1 MPYDGLVMA
10 DAIHSIQKLLQELI
24 APDVRETKV
33 RLEALEK
40 RMDAE
45 FQSLRKE
52 NESMRKENESFRN
65 EMRSETGA
73 IRTEMDANFRALM
86 SSIAEL
92 KANNEILSLREIAS
106 LRERVAVL
114 EAHRAP
120 Q

>member
-1 MPYDGLVMA
+1 MA
-10 DAIHSIQKLLQELI
+10 DNALHSVQKLLQDLI

-45 FQSLRKE
+45 FQS
-52 NESMRKENESFRN
+52 MRKENESFRN
-65 EMRSETGA
+65 GMRAETGA

-86 SSIAEL
+86 SSISEL
-92 KANNEILSLREIAS
+92 KANHEVLSLREIAS

-114 EAHRAP
+114 ESHRAP